1 MAGTSLAF
9 TVAVA
14 TDPPAAV
21 EETVFSHRFCLD
33 YLGRFAAPAPVQRIP
48 KDALRSVADLHA
60 VLPAGQAVLLVRD
73 PEILI
78 PPATFRVLPEL
89 LGSGDWQALVPV
101 FNVAADPLLRAAPPF
116 FYHNVRN
123 LIEVSELFLAGSGN
137 RVSPLP
143 AAAAAAT
150 EWPCVMICRSALDAA
165 DGRLVLDELLRRWA
179 EAGRVGRAEGAYVH
193 RFGDYYAAPREDL
206 IALIPEN
213 ARRILDIGCARGF
226 LGRTLKQRRACRVTG
241 VELNRAMAEEAA
253 QHYDRVHNLAVEQVH
268 FDETFDAALCGDLI
282 EHLRDPAAVL
292 TKIHDVL
299 EPGGAFIGSVPNVGH
314 WSIVQDLAGGRFE
327 LIPVGLLCMSHIRF
341 FTEVELIQLLERTGF
356 ACEQLETDHPQ
367 PTPSGERFIRMLVE
381 AGSGDEA
388 SLRTAEFRFRARRLQ

>member
-9 TVAVA
+9 EVVVA

-21 EETVFSHRFCLD
+21 EETIFSHRFCLD
-33 YLGRFAAPAPVQRIP
+33 YLHRFAAPAPVKSVP
-48 KDALRSVADLHA
+48 KSALAGVADLRNGLGDGA
-60 VLPAGQAVLLVRD
+60 AVLLVRD
-73 PEILI
+73 PEALL

-89 LGSGDWQALVPV
+89 LASGDWQALVPV
-101 FNVAADPLLRAAPPF
+101 FNVATDPLLRAAPPF

-123 LIEVSELFLAGSGN
+123 LIEVSELFLASAGN

-143 AAAAAAT
+143 AAA
-150 EWPCVMICRSALDAA
+150 EWPCVMIRRSALDAA
-165 DGRLVLDELLRRWA
+165 DGRLPLDELLRRWT

-193 RFGDYYAAPREDL
+193 RFGDYYAAAREDL

-226 LGRTLKQRRACRVTG
+226 LGRTLKQQRACRVTG
-241 VELNRAMAEEAA
+241 VEMNRTMAEEAA

-268 FDETFDAALCGDLI
+268 FAETFEAALCGDLI

-292 TKIHDVL
+292 AKLHDVL
-299 EPGGAFIGSVPNVGH
+299 EPGGALIGSVPNVGH

-356 ACEQLETDHPQ
+356 ACEQLETDRPQ
-367 PTPSGERFIRMLVE
+367 PTPSGERFIRMLLE

-388 SLRTAEFRFRARRLQ
+388 SLRTAEFRFRARRVR